1 MWPLKKEDTQS
12 EPHIHPGFLLGIPSK
27 PKERQV
33 EPNRK
38 QQPFLGEENKLEYR
52 AAEATRM

>member
-38 QQPFLGEENKLEYR
+38 QQSFLGEKKQ
-52 AAEATRM
+52 TGI